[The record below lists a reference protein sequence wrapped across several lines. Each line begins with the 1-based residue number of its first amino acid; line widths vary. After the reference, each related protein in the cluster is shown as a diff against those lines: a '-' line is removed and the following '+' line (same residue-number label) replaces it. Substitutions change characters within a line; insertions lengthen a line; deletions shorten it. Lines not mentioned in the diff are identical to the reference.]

1 VNAGWVTTFNEKAV
15 VSENRLTVIPK
26 DFDMRTASLLGCS
39 VTTGFGV
46 VNNDAQIKIGQ
57 SVLIFGIGGVGLN
70 IAQAASMVSAY
81 PIIGVDL
88 HEHKINMGK
97 KFGLSHGIIA
107 NSKNLKDEIYN
118 IVNQKVVDTVFET
131 TGNSKVIEQAY
142 ELTNPEGKTI
152 LVGVPRDKISI
163 YSLPLHFNKVLK
175 GSHGGGSIPDIDIP
189 RYIRLIKNKKMTL
202 ENLIT
207 QEFNLSE
214 INKALDLCRSGKAGR
229 VVIKLL
235 SK

>member
-1 VNAGWVTTFNEKAV
+1 
-15 VSENRLTVIPK
+15 
-26 DFDMRTASLLGCS
+26 MRTASLLGCS

-97 KFGLSHGIIA
+97 KLGLSHGIIA

-175 GSHGGGSIPDIDIP
+175 GSHGGGSIPDNDIP

>member
-1 VNAGWVTTFNEKAV
+1 
-15 VSENRLTVIPK
+15 
-26 DFDMRTASLLGCS
+26 
-39 VTTGFGV
+39 
-46 VNNDAQIKIGQ
+46 
-57 SVLIFGIGGVGLN
+57 
-70 IAQAASMVSAY
+70 MVSAY
-81 PIIGVDL
+81 PIIGDDL
-88 HEHKINMGK
+88 HEHKINKGK
-97 KFGLSHGIIA
+97 KFGLSHGTTA

-175 GSHGGGSIPDIDIP
+175 GSHGGGSIPDNDIP